1 MSGRLECLYLT
12 YKQDRTS
19 GSRTVGGAPECST
32 FTISYVTPTVH
43 SETFLTI
50 TGLWIQH
57 RFCWCFIIELS
68 TIKLITNHAYNHS
81 IDRFGC
87 HDIRFPSLIIT
98 VRLNKAKDLI
108 VISTEIKK
116 LHLIISEKKT
126 RPAQKQD
133 AHLHWIVHT
142 KSVFSFLVLIVIILI
157 LDTNS
162 VIIWFQLVKCE
173 YFFFGLWT
181 KQDILK
187 TKPRK

>member
-68 TIKLITNHAYNHS
+68 TIKLITNHADNHS

-162 VIIWFQLVKCE
+162 VII
-173 YFFFGLWT
+173 
-181 KQDILK
+181 
-187 TKPRK
+187 